1 MKKFVILLSA
11 ASLMLVAGCTNSP
24 EKAAE
29 AHYKD
34 TIKAHSG
41 LKTEAVEV
49 TKISQEGDTAVV
61 NVSADLK
68 YNEQLNLVKEKGKWV
83 VK

>member
-1 MKKFVILLSA
+1 MKKFIILLSA
-11 ASLMLVAGCTNSP
+11 ASVMLLAGCNNTP

-29 AHYKD
+29 AHYKK

-49 TKISQEGDTAVV
+49 TKISEEGEEAVV

-68 YNEQLNLVKEKGKWV
+68 YNEQLKLVKENGKWV

>member
-1 MKKFVILLSA
+1 MKKFAILFAATSVLVLS
-11 ASLMLVAGCTNSP
+11 GCSNTP

-29 AHYKD
+29 AHFKD

-41 LKTEAVEV
+41 LMTEAVKI
-49 TKISQEGDTAVV
+49 TKVSEEGGEAVV

-68 YNEQLNLVKEKGKWV
+68 YNEQLTLVKENGKWV

>member
-1 MKKFVILLSA
+1 MKKFAIALSA
-11 ASLMLVAGCTNSP
+11 ASLLFLAGCTNTP

-29 AHYKD
+29 SFFKD

-41 LKTEAVEV
+41 LKTEKVQVVKVSE
-49 TKISQEGDTAVV
+49 EGDKAVV
-61 NVSADLK
+61 NVCADLT
-68 YNEQLNLVKEKGKWV
+68 YNEQLNLVKENGKWV